1 MALFEILT
9 LGATI
14 LGGVSEKKASN
25 RAAEAAREVGEFN
38 AGLIERDIDLLE
50 KQREIIN
57 RNAVLQERVDRFRFA
72 ESQGSVVAQYSAAGI
87 DVSQGTPMRVLRQNA
102 REFEYDQAIADFN
115 NAVTNMQINDAQE
128 NARLSAELSRMEGGA
143 QAAGLRAQGT
153 TSLIQSFGSAA
164 RFGYSSGMFS

>member
-1 MALFEILT
+1 MALFEVLT

-14 LGGVSEKKASN
+14 FGGMSQRSASN
-25 RAAEAAREVGEFN
+25 RAAQAAREVGEFN

-87 DVSQGTPMRVLRQNA
+87 DVSHGTPMRVLRQNA

>member
-9 LGATI
+9 LGATV
-14 LGGVSEKKASN
+14 LGGISEKKASD

-38 AGLIERDIDLLE
+38 AGLIERDVDLLE
-50 KQREIIN
+50 RQREIIN

-72 ESQGSVVAQYSAAGI
+72 ESQGAVVAQYSAAGI

>member
-9 LGATI
+9 LGATV
-14 LGGVSEKKASN
+14 LGGISEKKASD

-38 AGLIERDIDLLE
+38 AGLIERDVDLLE
-50 KQREIIN
+50 RQREIIN

>member
-9 LGATI
+9 LGATV
-14 LGGVSEKKASN
+14 LGGISEKKASD

-38 AGLIERDIDLLE
+38 AGLIERDVDLLE
-50 KQREIIN
+50 RQREIIN

-164 RFGYSSGMFS
+164 RFGYQNNMFG